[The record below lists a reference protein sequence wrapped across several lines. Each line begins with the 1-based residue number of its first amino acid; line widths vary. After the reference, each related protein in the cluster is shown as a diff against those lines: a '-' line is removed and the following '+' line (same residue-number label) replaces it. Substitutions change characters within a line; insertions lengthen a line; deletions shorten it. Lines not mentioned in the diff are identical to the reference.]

1 MNVRKVAGLRYPL
14 ASGRRP
20 ARLVGALLT
29 LAVLAACDPSM
40 MGAASNSAT
49 VTVAGRNIAIVAP
62 PGFCIDP
69 ATTNVSS
76 SGAFLMASDCALLG
90 AAPVAEGDADLPVG
104 AVLTASVSA
113 SQGGPASLAD
123 VERFSQTAQGRA
135 TLSRSGRGDRVRV
148 LATRTRND
156 VLYLLIEDRGP
167 QPIAGI
173 EPQFWRAFLDVSGQ
187 MTVLSVLG
195 FEGAG
200 IDATEGLAL
209 VQRFADTVQANNA
222 G

>member
-1 MNVRKVAGLRYPL
+1 MSARTSEGVRRPLARTLAGL
-14 ASGRRP
+14 A
-20 ARLVGALLT
+20 ALL
-29 LAVLAACDPSM
+29 ALAACDPAM
-40 MGAASNSAT
+40 MGAASNRAT

-69 ATTNVSS
+69 TTTNVSS

-90 AAPVAEGDADLPVG
+90 GAPVAEGDAGLPVG

-113 SQGGPASLAD
+113 SEGGPASLAD
-123 VERFSQTAQGRA
+123 VARFSETAQGRA

-148 LATRTRND
+148 LATRTRRD
-156 VLYLLIEDRGP
+156 VLYILIEDRGP

-173 EPQFWRAFLDVSGQ
+173 DSRFWRAFLDVSGQ

-200 IDATEGLAL
+200 VDATEGLAL
-209 VQRFADTVQANNA
+209 IQRFADSVQANNS